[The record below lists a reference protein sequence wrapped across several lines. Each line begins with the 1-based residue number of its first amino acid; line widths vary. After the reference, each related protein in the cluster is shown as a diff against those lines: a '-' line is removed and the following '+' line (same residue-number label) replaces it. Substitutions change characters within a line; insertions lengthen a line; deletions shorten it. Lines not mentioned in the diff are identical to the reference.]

1 MCSVTMPVR
10 LWDPSATARRVLFY
24 CVLHLSVDTSSR
36 GESFGVV
43 AVDDCDQVVLG
54 LCGIV
59 GPHDG

>member
-1 MCSVTMPVR
+1 
-10 LWDPSATARRVLFY
+10 VLFY